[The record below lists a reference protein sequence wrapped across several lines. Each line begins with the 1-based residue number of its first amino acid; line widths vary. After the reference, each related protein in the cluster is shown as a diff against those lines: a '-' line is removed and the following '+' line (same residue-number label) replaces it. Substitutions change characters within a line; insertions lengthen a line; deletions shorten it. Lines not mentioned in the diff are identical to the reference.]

1 MYIQFGELPFGLE
14 FEWDDRKR
22 RTNLEKHGI
31 DFEDAIGIFDGPVF
45 VRRSDRNEEKRW
57 VAVGEF
63 YGRVIAVVYTVRL
76 SAYRIISAREGRS
89 DERRDFENRKAA
101 PGG

>member
-1 MYIQFGELPFGLE
+1 MYIRYEEPPYGLE
-14 FEWDDRKR
+14 FEWDDRKW
-22 RTNLEKHGI
+22 RTNIEKHGI

-57 VAVGEF
+57 VAIGGL

-76 SAYRIISAREGRS
+76 SVYRIISAREGRN
-89 DERRDFENRKAA
+89 DERRNFENRKAA